1 MKFFTKKTKIVFL
14 VIILIGAVLLAYNSL
29 SYHLDYQ
36 PLKGNSSSLG
46 SSLITEGFNGSGS
59 DSTNNN
65 SYYDEIRNNMQKSF
79 EAIAAA
85 NAANGNGV
93 ANSNANSS
101 GNSCASNNSG
111 ANANS
116 SANMNGIYTSYSS
129 SNENSNPYSTQSTP
143 YSNGSINPSNSGSTY
158 SGSTYSSASSPTS
171 MSASVIPAQGSA
183 SQGSASQGPSAI
195 PASQIPAGDEDKYI
209 LKSQI
214 VPPVCPVC
222 PSVTPCPNKPTPP
235 CPPCGRCPDSPF
247 ECKKVP
253 NYSNNSSGFLP
264 NPVLTDFST
273 FGM

>member
-29 SYHLDYQ
+29 SYQLDYQ

-46 SSLITEGFNGSGS
+46 SSLITEGFHDSSGS
-59 DSTNNN
+59 DSSGN

-79 EAIAAA
+79 EAIAASN
-85 NAANGNGV
+85 NA
-93 ANSNANSS
+93 
-101 GNSCASNNSG
+101 NSG

-116 SANMNGIYTSYSS
+116 NANSNSNANMNGIYTSYT
-129 SNENSNPYSTQSTP
+129 SNNQNSNPYSTP
-143 YSNGSINPSNSGSTY
+143 YSNSSINPSNSGSTY

-171 MSASVIPAQGSA
+171 MSASVIPASQGPA
-183 SQGSASQGPSAI
+183 SQVPASQVPSAI

-209 LKSQI
+209 LKSEI

-222 PSVTPCPNKPTPP
+222 PSVTPCPNKPSPP
-235 CPPCGRCPDSPF
+235 CPPCGRCPESPF

-264 NPVLTDFST
+264 NPVLNDFST